1 MADKTNADRLQE
13 LLTFDAAKKQ
23 NLTQELMSEVVKEIT
38 EERVKEAK
46 SRAKEQL
53 VKAMQLREQMAK
65 AKRDFDNQHQK
76 MEKEL
81 GKIMNQIQGILT
93 GRCPEENKEE
103 CCKEEA

>member
-1 MADKTNADRLQE
+1 MGDNKTNSDKLQE
-13 LLTFDAAKKQ
+13 LLTFDAAKKH

-46 SRAKEQL
+46 TRAKEQL

-65 AKRDFDNQHQK
+65 AKRDFDNQYQK

-93 GRCPEENKEE
+93 GKNPDPEEA
-103 CCKEEA
+103 KEEAPA